1 MGYTKVLFW
10 LLLTLFLI
18 PAITLGFAEYGNR
31 SLNQEYTQFF
41 IEDAQKQHQDAG
53 KLAGFLQEN
62 PPSSVCGPVAEDL
75 LNYKKAVCAP
85 GSELWQ
91 FYMMDNVAFWTLI
104 AGCFVLLMIVLF
116 SALAFRNRKSQLLS
130 LMLARPFLMLAG
142 SLEVIVQGG
151 CWSGSLSGEP
161 PSSRKPTIQN
171 WLY

>member
-62 PPSSVCGPVAEDL
+62 PPSSVCGPVSEDL
-75 LNYKKAVCAP
+75 LN
-85 GSELWQ
+85 
-91 FYMMDNVAFWTLI
+91 
-104 AGCFVLLMIVLF
+104 
-116 SALAFRNRKSQLLS
+116 
-130 LMLARPFLMLAG
+130 
-142 SLEVIVQGG
+142 
-151 CWSGSLSGEP
+151 
-161 PSSRKPTIQN
+161 
-171 WLY
+171 